1 MPIFAAADVVEMALE
16 LEKSGEVFYRA
27 VAKKVKSAQIQ
38 ALFEDLADQ
47 EVQHYAAFQKLS
59 KTVWDKPRLGRGK
72 PLMLPD
78 EWNQYL
84 MYLQATIQ
92 SVFFEGEGKALALAE
107 QVTDEKE
114 ALRMAM
120 GFEKE
125 TLLFFYDLRDMVSE
139 GDRTILTR
147 IVNEEKSHLRRLADM
162 LQSLE
167 TTEAMDWNS
176 PLGVLRRAMQIE
188 RNGYRFYIDVAEQAV
203 SERGKEVF
211 RGLAADETR
220 HLHLLLVEY
229 EALES
234 GKGWLDPD
242 KALEQELDFDPADPD
257 LPGEEYPEP
266 TPIFAP
272 ARVPGLPCLG
282 RGLGRGVPSLDN
294 DLAALE
300 FAMET
305 EQMSYDLYKTS
316 AEEQPDQ
323 AAKEVYEMLA
333 REENRHYVLLQNS
346 RDYLLNNQTWWDT
359 EELPFFEG

>member
-38 ALFEDLADQ
+38 TLFEDLANQ

-59 KTVWDKPRLGRGK
+59 KTVWDK

-92 SVFFEGEGKALALAE
+92 SVFFEGEDKALALAE

-147 IVNEEKSHLRRLADM
+147 IVNEEKSHLRRLSDM

-188 RNGYRFYIDVAEQAV
+188 RNGYRFYIDVAERAV

-211 RGLAADETR
+211 RGLAADETN

-242 KALEQELDFDPADPD
+242 EALEQELDFDPANPD

-266 TPIFAP
+266 TPIFAA
-272 ARVPGLPCLG
+272 AR
-282 RGLGRGVPSLDN
+282 VPSLDN

-316 AEEQPDQ
+316 AEEQPDE
-323 AAKEVYEMLA
+323 AAKAVYEMLA

>member
-1 MPIFAAADVVEMALE
+1 MTIFQAADVVEMALE

-59 KTVWDKPRLGRGK
+59 KTVWDKP
-72 PLMLPD
+72 LMLPD
-78 EWNQYL
+78 AWNQYL

-92 SVFFEGEGKALALAE
+92 SAFFEGEDKALALAE

-114 ALRMAM
+114 ALCMAM

-139 GDRTILTR
+139 GDRMILMR

-167 TTEAMDWNS
+167 TTEAMDWSS

-188 RNGYRFYIDVAEQAV
+188 RDGYRFYMEVAERAV

-211 RGLAADETR
+211 RGLAADETS

-229 EALES
+229 EVLES

-242 KALEQELDFDPADPD
+242 QALEQELDFDPASPD

-266 TPIFAP
+266 MPIFTP
-272 ARVPGLPCLG
+272 AR
-282 RGLGRGVPSLDN
+282 VPSLDN

-305 EQMSYDLYKTS
+305 EQMSYDLYRTS

-333 REENRHYVLLQNS
+333 REENKHYVLLQNS